1 MKNSEN
7 LKPLN
12 EDVSMG
18 VNGIWKLA
26 IKYIFFCFPTM
37 ALSYRSHVR
46 CIEVEGMLILR
57 YNWECPFKLKM

>member
-26 IKYIFFCFPTM
+26 IKFFVCLFP
-37 ALSYRSHVR
+37 
-46 CIEVEGMLILR
+46 
-57 YNWECPFKLKM
+57 YNGIVM